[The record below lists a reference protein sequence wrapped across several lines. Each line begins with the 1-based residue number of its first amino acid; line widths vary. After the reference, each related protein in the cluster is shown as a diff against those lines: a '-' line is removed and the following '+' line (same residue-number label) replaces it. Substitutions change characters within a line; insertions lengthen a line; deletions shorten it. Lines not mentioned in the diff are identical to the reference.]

1 METLSAA
8 VDARDSHTAGHSRR
22 VQTLAL
28 ALGREL
34 GFSMAE
40 QEVLGHAALF
50 HDVGKLAVPESI
62 LLKSE
67 GLGDIDWV
75 VVRRHPEEGA
85 RLIEHLGFLEDALPA
100 IKHHHERY
108 DGTGYP
114 EGLAGEDIPLGA
126 RIIHLADALDAML
139 TSRPYRPA
147 LDPLDALEQIR
158 SGAGFQFCPRC
169 VDVLDRIMLAE
180 FAKGAD
186 VPHELLAS

>member
-1 METLSAA
+1 MLL
-8 VDARDSHTAGHSRR
+8 GH
-22 VQTLAL
+22 
-28 ALGREL
+28 EL
-34 GFSMAE
+34 GLSKTE
-40 QEVLGHAALF
+40 LEVLSHAALF
-50 HDVGKLAVPESI
+50 HDVGKLAVPEAI

-67 GLGDIDWV
+67 KLGDLDWV

-100 IKHHHERY
+100 IRHHHERY

-114 EGLAGEDIPLGA
+114 SKLAGENIPLGA

-147 LDPLDALEQIR
+147 LDPLAALDEIR
-158 SGAGFQFCPRC
+158 EGAGAQFCPRC
-169 VDVLDRIMLAE
+169 VAALDAVMLAE

-186 VPHELLAS
+186 VPRELLAS